1 MTITSA
7 IANSFK
13 VEILQGGHN
22 FNDSSGA
29 PTGNTFKIA
38 LYASDS
44 ASLSKSTTAYAAPSD
59 ANAKPTSTHE
69 VSQKTTD
76 GGATAT
82 GYDAGG

>member
-1 MTITSA
+1 MAITSA

-38 LYASDS
+38 LYSS
-44 ASLSKSTTAYAAPSD
+44 NLSLI
-59 ANAKPTSTHE
+59 HI
-69 VSQKTTD
+69 
-76 GGATAT
+76 
-82 GYDAGG
+82 

>member
-1 MTITSA
+1 MAITSA

-38 LYASDS
+38 LYSMVFSDVSIRPS
-44 ASLSKSTTAYAAPSD
+44 A
-59 ANAKPTSTHE
+59 
-69 VSQKTTD
+69 
-76 GGATAT
+76 
-82 GYDAGG
+82 

>member
-29 PTGNTFKIA
+29 PTGNTFKLGTFTIEFPA
-38 LYASDS
+38 
-44 ASLSKSTTAYAAPSD
+44 
-59 ANAKPTSTHE
+59 
-69 VSQKTTD
+69 Q
-76 GGATAT
+76 TAT
-82 GYDAGG
+82 NAIVQIA